1 MSIVGS
7 DQALYLNQVTAAYS
21 SLADAD
27 RVVFFD
33 RVNRKGEVVAHEF
46 AVPYSAA
53 CSEAELRVRDF
64 YILAQLNNLFVT
76 FGGAKLT
83 VYLPLSDK
91 RLLESV
97 TSAVAE
103 FAFDR
108 PTTDRT
114 GFGSFAN
121 YMDRINRSAGLS
133 RFAVDY
139 QDIAEY
145 VTPDPDSCYR
155 LFTDDC
161 MDEKRE
167 ILREA
172 VTNLGG
178 KVFVGL
184 DVGGT
189 GIKASAV
196 VNGEIAALYAYSW
209 HPATFGYTR
218 EIVGPIVDVATL
230 MAAAAAIYQKWP
242 EHPLFTEIRNS
253 ERQEAL
259 PDLLVRAKA
268 VADEL
273 AGDIPLLDGLVCG
286 FPDIVIND
294 KVVGGEVYKLRGIRQ
309 RDPAGYDADFSA
321 IMNLD
326 DSLRHL
332 CKPAG
337 ETAVFNDG
345 FITSYV
351 ISAER
356 QFAGVDGGESC
367 CLLVHTIGTEM
378 GTGII
383 CPFGADQD
391 IPIEGYNWIVDL
403 ARGEDSTLDA
413 DDVRSSVNFNTAV
426 PGTIQK
432 VISQSGLIRLA
443 VKNFAATEPERVD
456 ELLHEGLLH
465 WEDRPGGKILAV
477 PMHPYDRRSDL
488 VRRLVAMLRDGNV
501 SVRNAYKEMGLV
513 LGVLVEAMDSMLAG
527 VGHERFVSGGVV
539 ADDECFRCF
548 AEGLKSA
555 YPAYSV
561 RRLDADVCS
570 TPLLKKLS
578 RADIGFMSAVGSC
591 YIASKRLL
599 KKASKR

>member
-1 MSIVGS
+1 MSIAGL
-7 DQALYLNQVTAAYS
+7 DQTLYLNKVSATYSALPDAAR
-21 SLADAD
+21 L
-27 RVVFFD
+27 VFLD
-33 RVNRKGEVVAHEF
+33 TVNRAGEVVSHEF
-46 AVPYSAA
+46 AVPFSHA
-53 CSEAELRVRDF
+53 CTDAEVKIRDS

-83 VYLPLSDK
+83 IYLPLSDTK
-91 RLLESV
+91 LLAAV
-97 TSAVAE
+97 QAAVAE
-103 FAFDR
+103 FDFDR
-108 PTTDRT
+108 LTNDRT
-114 GFGSFAN
+114 GLGSFAN
-121 YMDRINRSAGLS
+121 YMDRINRSAGLPH
-133 RFAVDY
+133 FTIDY
-139 QDIAEY
+139 RDITEY
-145 VTPDPDSCYR
+145 VSPDPDRCYR

-161 MDEKRE
+161 YGKERE
-167 ILREA
+167 MLMQA
-172 VTNLGG
+172 VTSLGG
-178 KVFVGL
+178 KVVVGL

-189 GIKASAV
+189 GIKAAAMV
-196 VNGEIAALYAYSW
+196 DGDIAALYAYSW
-209 HPATFGYTR
+209 HPATFAYTR
-218 EIVGPIVDVATL
+218 QIVEPIVDVATL
-230 MAAAAAIYQKWP
+230 MAAAAAIYHKWP
-242 EHPLFTEIRNS
+242 DHPLLTEIRNS

-268 VADEL
+268 AADEL
-273 AGDIPLLDGLVCG
+273 AGSIAMLDGLVCG

-332 CKPAG
+332 CAPDG
-337 ETAVFNDG
+337 VTAVLNDG

-356 QFAGVDGGESC
+356 LFAGADAGGNGC
-367 CLLVHTIGTEM
+367 QLVHTIGTEM

-383 CPFGADQD
+383 CSFGADQD

-403 ARGEDSTLDA
+403 SRGEDSTLDA

-443 VKNFAATEPERVD
+443 VKNFAATEPERID
-456 ELLHEGLLH
+456 QLLQEGLLQ
-465 WEDRPGGKILAV
+465 WAERPGGKIFAV
-477 PMHPYDRRSDL
+477 PMQPYDRRSDL
-488 VRRLVAMLRDGNV
+488 VRRLVGMLREGNE
-501 SVRNAYKEMGLV
+501 SVRNAYKEMGMV
-513 LGVLVEAMDSMLAG
+513 LGVLVEAMGSMLTG
-527 VGHERFVSGGVV
+527 VSNERFVSGGVV

-548 AEGLKSA
+548 SEGLKSA
-555 YPAYSV
+555 YPEYSV

-578 RADIGFMSAVGSC
+578 RADIGFMTAVGSC

-599 KKASKR
+599 RKKP